1 MGLNPANVARS
12 ITAVGRRVRLMVD
25 RAVVRI
31 VTDSLGRQNLQVQTL
46 ANETNDSVERFQNY
60 GMSSVPPPGS
70 EAIVVAVGGRRSGMV
85 AIAVEDKT
93 VRPKGLDPGDVCVY
107 HRDGHTITLKKD
119 GIIEIRGK
127 AVNLVAE
134 ESCDIVSKLI
144 NFTGKATFSEDI
156 TVGEKVSLT
165 IFIRMATVLI
175 QRNRYDHQNKLA
187 PPRRR

>member
-1 MGLNPANVARS
+1 MGLNPANFARS
-12 ITAVGRRVRLMVD
+12 ITSMGRRVRLMVD

-60 GMSSVPPPGS
+60 GMSSVPPPGA

-85 AIAVEDKT
+85 AIAVEDKKS
-93 VRPKGLDPGDVCVY
+93 RPRGLDPGDVCVY
-107 HRDGHTITLKKD
+107 HSEGHTIFLKKD
-119 GIIEIRGK
+119 GVIEIRGK

-144 NFTGKATFSEDI
+144 NFTGPTNFSEDI
-156 TVGEKVSLT
+156 QVQGKSFL
-165 IFIRMATVLI
+165 
-175 QRNRYDHQNKLA
+175 DHIHKDGDGANTTKPL
-187 PPRRR
+187 

>member
-1 MGLNPANVARS
+1 MGLNPANFARS
-12 ITAVGRRVRLMVD
+12 ITSMSRRVRLMVD

-60 GMSSVPPPGS
+60 GFSSVPPPGS

-85 AIAVEDKT
+85 AIAVEDKKT
-93 VRPKGLDPGDVCVY
+93 RPRGLDPNDVCVY
-107 HRDGHTITLKKD
+107 HSEGHTITLKQD
-119 GIIEIRGK
+119 GVIEIRGK

-144 NFTGKATFSEDI
+144 NFTGPTHFSEDI
-156 TVGEKVSLT
+156 TVKGKS
-165 IFIRMATVLI
+165 VLKHI
-175 QRNRYDHQNKLA
+175 HKDGDGADTSELL
-187 PPRRR
+187 

>member
-1 MGLNPANVARS
+1 MGLNPTNFARS
-12 ITAVGRRVRLMVD
+12 ITSMGRRVRLMVD

-85 AIAVEDKT
+85 AIAVEDKKS
-93 VRPKGLDPGDVCVY
+93 RPRGLDPGDVCVY
-107 HRDGHTITLKKD
+107 HSEGHTITLKQD
-119 GIIEIRGK
+119 GVIEIRGK

-144 NFTGKATFSEDI
+144 NFTGPTNFSEDI
-156 TVGEKVSLT
+156 HVQGKSFL
-165 IFIRMATVLI
+165 
-175 QRNRYDHQNKLA
+175 DHIHKDGDGADTTKPL
-187 PPRRR
+187 

>member
-1 MGLNPANVARS
+1 MGLNPANFARS
-12 ITAVGRRVRLMVD
+12 ITAMGRRVRLMVD

-93 VRPKGLDPGDVCVY
+93 ARPKGLDPGDVCVY

-144 NFTGKATFSEDI
+144 NFTGPANFSEDI
-156 TVGEKVSLT
+156 QVQGKSFL
-165 IFIRMATVLI
+165 
-175 QRNRYDHQNKLA
+175 DHIHKDGDGADTTKPL
-187 PPRRR
+187 